1 MNKSRR
7 TLQRRAAGS
16 PHNPNR
22 VSAAKLSMRSH
33 WHHTEMCYISFM
45 KRVLAI
51 ESSCDETAAAV
62 VENDGGNIRVVSS
75 VVASQIDLHKLT
87 QGVVPEVAARAHVE
101 AINFVIKEAIKDI
114 LIDDVDEVVATTQP
128 GLRPALVVGET
139 AGRALAAAWNKP
151 FIPVHHIA
159 GHIGASWLVETE
171 TKPLSVSPYQ
181 GRNDDSLPEKGG
193 RGWVSS
199 VVHQFPSVVLVVS
212 GGHTQLY
219 RMDED
224 LKLTLLGSTRD
235 DAAGEA
241 FDKIARLLGLPYPGG
256 PELSKLA
263 EKGNDLAYDFPKP
276 MLNSENLDFSFSG
289 LKTAVFYAIRDKKL
303 SDPEK
308 ADVAAS
314 AQAAIVEI
322 LVKKTLSAVEK
333 EGAKEVIIVGGV
345 AANTLLREKMREN
358 LHGMSLRV
366 PPIKYCTDNAAMIG
380 AAALLGINIS

>member
-1 MNKSRR
+1 
-7 TLQRRAAGS
+7 
-16 PHNPNR
+16 
-22 VSAAKLSMRSH
+22 
-33 WHHTEMCYISFM
+33 M

-62 VENDGGNIRVVSS
+62 VEMNGSDIRVISS

-87 QGVVPEVAARAHVE
+87 KGVVPEVAARAHVE
-101 AINFVIKEAIKDI
+101 AINFVIKEAIKDVAVDD
-114 LIDDVDEVVATTQP
+114 IDVVAATTQP
-128 GLRPALVVGET
+128 GLKPALVVGET

-151 FIPVHHIA
+151 FVPVHHIA
-159 GHIGASWLVETE
+159 GHIGAAWLGEDE
-171 TKPLSVSPYQ
+171 
-181 GRNDDSLPEKGG
+181 
-193 RGWVSS
+193 SS
-199 VVHQFPSVVLVVS
+199 QHEFPAIVLVVS

-224 LKLTLLGSTRD
+224 LKLTLLGNTRD

-241 FDKIARLLGLPYPGG
+241 FDKIARLLDLPYPGG

-263 EKGNDLAYDFPKP
+263 EKGNDQAYDFPRP
-276 MLNSENLDFSFSG
+276 MLNSDNLDFSFSG

-303 SDPEK
+303 TDIER

-322 LVKKTLSAVEK
+322 LVKKTLLALEK
-333 EGAKEVIIVGGV
+333 EGANKVIIVGGV
-345 AANTLLREKMREN
+345 AANTALREKMREN
-358 LHGMSLRV
+358 LKVVPLVV

-380 AAALLGINIS
+380 VAVLLELKI